1 MKLRAFKQNKLWRD
15 KAIDMLEAQGSVIH
29 WQRLDDHEFMQELK
43 TKLLEEAHEVADALD
58 TKGVQQELADVLEVV
73 KAVCVAIGCSYED
86 IVALQEKKK
95 HERGGFDGRRFVTV
109 AEHPEGSL
117 GEKYCLNDPHKYPE
131 VVE

>member
-15 KAIDMLEAQGSVIH
+15 KVVDMLEAQGSVIH
-29 WQRLDDHEFMQELK
+29 WQRLEDHKFVQELK
-43 TKLLEEAHEVADALD
+43 TKLLEEAEEFVAATDAQPM
-58 TKGVQQELADVLEVV
+58 QQELADVLEVV

-95 HERGGFDGRRFVTV
+95 HERGGFDGRRFVTI
-109 AEHPEGSL
+109 AEHPEGSF

-131 VVE
+131 VV